1 MKKLVA
7 ASAIGLVSLFMGAG
21 PAWAGQPTV
30 KDVPPKVAVDH
41 ACGRRVDAHP
51 PFCGTRPR

>member
-7 ASAIGLVSLFMGAG
+7 LAAVGLVSLVTAG
-21 PAWAGQPTV
+21 TAWAAPG

-51 PFCGTRPR
+51 PFCSTEPR